1 MDCVCVIHVAEA
13 LYCVS
18 VHVSNLLIYI
28 YHSKG
33 LRGEHQYTVG
43 LNKRTKKKKK
53 KENHFPK
60 AFLHQEEVQRRLVT
74 FPLIFFLNQH
84 NVHTVSLHCKSAE
97 LDMYFLC
104 WKLFKKSKLRLARLR
119 STNITN
125 SCFDK

>member
-1 MDCVCVIHVAEA
+1 MENFFVCGSGTISWPYAVSVHLQKDPLMDCVCVIHVAEA

-53 KENHFPK
+53 RK
-60 AFLHQEEVQRRLVT
+60 
-74 FPLIFFLNQH
+74 
-84 NVHTVSLHCKSAE
+84 SLSQSILTPRGGSTKVGDLSS
-97 LDMYFLC
+97 DF
-104 WKLFKKSKLRLARLR
+104 LFK
-119 STNITN
+119 ST
-125 SCFDK
+125 